1 MGYWKNMRKMVK
13 QWVRECDVCQRCK
26 PDLCAYPGL
35 LQPLPIP
42 VRVWSDI
49 SMDFVEGSPKSN
61 GKTVILVVVDRLSKY
76 AHFLPLQHPF
86 TAAQV
91 AQVFLDNVYKLH
103 GLPNTIVSDID
114 KVFLSNFWQ
123 SLFKVLKVK
132 LHMSTAYHPQTDGQS
147 EVVNRCLE
155 CYLRCMSVEKP
166 KEWTQWIAKA
176 EFWYNTNFHSA
187 IRLHLLKCCTVNHHL
202 PICLIYPEKAMWK
215 LWIEV
220 CKPEN
225 KWWRCLNFI

>member
-1 MGYWKNMRKMVK
+1 MIDKFADPAFKSKKYTWANGQLRRNGKLVVGDNEALRKLIYSQIHNESVGGHSGVQVTVQKLSSLCYWKNMRKMVK

-26 PDLCAYPGL
+26 PDLSAYPGL
-35 LQPLPIP
+35 MQPLPIP

-49 SMDFVEGSPKSN
+49 SMDFVEGLPKSN

-103 GLPNTIVSDID
+103 GLPTTIVSDRD

-123 SLFKVLKVK
+123 SIG
-132 LHMSTAYHPQTDGQS
+132 SIP
-147 EVVNRCLE
+147 
-155 CYLRCMSVEKP
+155 
-166 KEWTQWIAKA
+166 
-176 EFWYNTNFHSA
+176 
-187 IRLHLLKCCTVNHHL
+187 
-202 PICLIYPEKAMWK
+202 
-215 LWIEV
+215 
-220 CKPEN
+220 
-225 KWWRCLNFI
+225 